1 MCCIVCVFKGVT
13 STCTEEAKYGT
24 CLTPLGQFQK
34 PAGFSGAGYLGAS
47 REHAGPL
54 QGAGA
59 GNQQRVWMLATE
71 MGKKGGK
78 FESKCEMCTSP
89 ALSGPRAHKSKLFG
103 CCPLRWHFVERCPGG
118 ARLFCNARERIKHF
132 ERLEL
137 GCSYSALSC
146 ALVRSLLTW
155 W

>member
-24 CLTPLGQFQK
+24 YLTPLGQFQK
-34 PAGFSGAGYLGAS
+34 SVGFGGIGYLGAS

-78 FESKCEMCTSP
+78 FESKCGMCTSP
-89 ALSGPRAHKSKLFG
+89 ASLGLMAHESKHFG
-103 CCPLRWHFVERCPGG
+103 CCPFR
-118 ARLFCNARERIKHF
+118 
-132 ERLEL
+132 
-137 GCSYSALSC
+137 
-146 ALVRSLLTW
+146 
-155 W
+155 

>member
-34 PAGFSGAGYLGAS
+34 SAGFGGVGHLGAS

-71 MGKKGGK
+71 MGKKGV
-78 FESKCEMCTSP
+78 SWSP
-89 ALSGPRAHKSKLFG
+89 R
-103 CCPLRWHFVERCPGG
+103 VE
-118 ARLFCNARERIKHF
+118 
-132 ERLEL
+132 
-137 GCSYSALSC
+137 C
-146 ALVRSLLTW
+146 ALPQHHLDS
-155 W
+155 

>member
-34 PAGFSGAGYLGAS
+34 SAGFVGVGYLGAS

-71 MGKKGGK
+71 RGKKGV
-78 FESKCEMCTSP
+78 SLSP
-89 ALSGPRAHKSKLFG
+89 NVERALPQHLWDSGPTNLNYFG
-103 CCPLRWHFVERCPGG
+103 CCPLR
-118 ARLFCNARERIKHF
+118 
-132 ERLEL
+132 
-137 GCSYSALSC
+137 
-146 ALVRSLLTW
+146 
-155 W
+155 

>member
-34 PAGFSGAGYLGAS
+34 LVGFGGIGYFGTS
-47 REHAGPL
+47 REHAGLL

-71 MGKKGGK
+71 MGEKRG
-78 FESKCEMCTSP
+78 
-89 ALSGPRAHKSKLFG
+89 
-103 CCPLRWHFVERCPGG
+103 
-118 ARLFCNARERIKHF
+118 
-132 ERLEL
+132 
-137 GCSYSALSC
+137 
-146 ALVRSLLTW
+146 
-155 W
+155 